1 MITATGANRKPVKQ
15 VKPSKLQNKKKCRQS
30 TGFQMPQ
37 LRNFAGKKFRI
48 SARQKPLPC
57 FSYKS
62 QWEERLDRETDPQRA
77 FQRERERER
86 VLQSEFLE
94 RGVFHR
100 FFREKNNGEIHYPR
114 WHFHYSLKPI
124 SGFFHRTPRNHR
136 SSHRSH
142 ANRKQI

>member
-1 MITATGANRKPVKQ
+1 MITVTGANRKPVKQ
-15 VKPSKLQNKKKCRQS
+15 VKPSKLQNKKKNAAKVQVFKCRNCEIS
-30 TGFQMPQ
+30 RERNLEF
-37 LRNFAGKKFRI
+37 LRAKNRPLFLLQI
-48 SARQKPLPC
+48 SVRRASRQRNW
-57 FSYKS
+57 SS
-62 QWEERLDRETDPQRA
+62 EGVS
-77 FQRERERER
+77 ERERER

-100 FFREKNNGEIHYPR
+100 FFREKNNGEIHYPK

>member
-1 MITATGANRKPVKQ
+1 MITVTGANRKPVKQ

-48 SARQKPLPC
+48 SARQKPSLVSPTNL
-57 FSYKS
+57 SEKS
-62 QWEERLDRETDPQRA
+62 VQTEKLILRER
-77 FQRERERER
+77 FRERERER

-100 FFREKNNGEIHYPR
+100 FFREKNNGEIHYPK

>member
-48 SARQKPLPC
+48 SARQKPSLVSPTNL
-57 FSYKS
+57 SEKS
-62 QWEERLDRETDPQRA
+62 VQTEKLILRER
-77 FQRERERER
+77 FRERERER